1 MSEPKLISPML
12 DNYIMGD
19 PISNHHGVRCCPAI
33 QKETEEKYIVKIIS
47 IPSSQTQLDALL
59 LTGAYP
65 DEASAL
71 NYFKELADGIR
82 SETSVLAQLSN
93 LEGFLPYEDLQ
104 IVPMEDQTGYQVYLL
119 SPYKRTLSRNFVREP
134 LTHLGAINLGLD
146 LCAAL
151 AVCRRSGYLYA
162 DLKPN
167 NVFVTGERE
176 YRIGDIGFIKLDS
189 LKYAS
194 LPDKYR
200 SAYTAPEIS
209 DAFSALN
216 TTLDVYAAGLI
227 LYQAY
232 NNGELPFSGDTAP
245 AEVFQPPMYADY
257 EMAEIIL
264 KACAPNPEDRWQ
276 DPIQMGQALVSYMQR
291 NGANDT
297 PIVPLPVTTEPETEE
312 AAPLEDAPAEAE
324 IPADAEITEAV
335 LEPEDITEPEL
346 QCDIVS
352 DEQPSLIPEELEQ
365 AESESGDDSF
375 VYTED
380 SDGNLTFLSSIPDD
394 MAAAEQVAAEV
405 SYNEISNEVSEILSQ
420 ADDLAAHPVPEPVV
434 APDPVEI
441 TIPEP
446 LPPEEQEATDPVQ
459 AAESEDGDSETTAEE
474 ELPVDTAEQD
484 APPTKR
490 KVFRTLIP
498 VCLSVLF
505 LLALLAGGFH
515 YYRNYYLQ
523 SVDSIIT
530 EGSDDNLTV
539 YISSKISEEKLTVI
553 CSDAFGN
560 QFTAPVVD
568 GKAVFTKLVPNTGY
582 SISVQIE
589 GFHKLVGQTSAAYS
603 TPVLTEILQF
613 HAVTGHEDGS
623 VILGF
628 TVDGPDAK
636 EWTVVYSAPGEEER
650 SVTFPSH
657 VVTLTGLTPGKEYTF
672 TLVPDTDLYLAG
684 TSQITFTASKL
695 VYAQDLT
702 VVGCMNNKLS
712 VKWTAPE
719 GSNIDSWTVRCYNKD
734 YDQTIVVTETFAVID
749 IPDDTSEYN
758 IEVTA
763 EGMSVSE
770 RVYLPENS
778 VTVADFHAETKDFQ
792 TLTLTWNTSK
802 EIPAEGWYL
811 QYRISGSDAVWTVI
825 CKENSAHLSPVLPG
839 TTYYFTLH
847 AGDGVPFLSGSH
859 VYEVPQAPDFKG
871 IFGGMEVNRSD
882 LTFQMC
888 KTPSVRNWT
897 YKDVKAS
904 DFTTSFAAKKKAS
917 FLVKLNASYASDATE
932 IEILYLVRNAD
943 GNPVSSSLQT
953 YKWSQMW
960 NKYYCELDIPNMP
973 TTPGS
978 YTMCIYFNGG
988 LAAEQAFTIQS

>member
-1 MSEPKLISPML
+1 
-12 DNYIMGD
+12 
-19 PISNHHGVRCCPAI
+19 
-33 QKETEEKYIVKIIS
+33 
-47 IPSSQTQLDALL
+47 
-59 LTGAYP
+59 
-65 DEASAL
+65 
-71 NYFKELADGIR
+71 
-82 SETSVLAQLSN
+82 
-93 LEGFLPYEDLQ
+93 
-104 IVPMEDQTGYQVYLL
+104 
-119 SPYKRTLSRNFVREP
+119 
-134 LTHLGAINLGLD
+134 
-146 LCAAL
+146 
-151 AVCRRSGYLYA
+151 
-162 DLKPN
+162 
-167 NVFVTGERE
+167 
-176 YRIGDIGFIKLDS
+176 
-189 LKYAS
+189 
-194 LPDKYR
+194 
-200 SAYTAPEIS
+200 
-209 DAFSALN
+209 
-216 TTLDVYAAGLI
+216 
-227 LYQAY
+227 
-232 NNGELPFSGDTAP
+232 
-245 AEVFQPPMYADY
+245 MYADY

-264 KACAPNPEDRWQ
+264 KACAPDPEDRWQ

-291 NGANDT
+291 NCADDT

-312 AAPLEDAPAEAE
+312 AVPLEDAPAEAE
-324 IPADAEITEAV
+324 ISADAEITEAV
-335 LEPEDITEPEL
+335 SEPEELPESEPES
-346 QCDIVS
+346 DTTD
-352 DEQPSLIPEELEQ
+352 DEQPALTPEEPEQ

-446 LPPEEQEATDPVQ
+446 LPPEEQEATDPAQV
-459 AAESEDGDSETTAEE
+459 AEAENGDSETTAEE

-484 APPTKR
+484 APPAKR
-490 KVFRTLIP
+490 KFLRTLIP

-523 SVDSIIT
+523 SVESIIT
-530 EGSDDNLTV
+530 EGSNDNLTV

-582 SISVQIE
+582 SISVKIE

-636 EWTVVYSAPGEEER
+636 EWKVVYSAPGEEER
-650 SVTFPSH
+650 SVSFPSH

-695 VYAQDLT
+695 VYAQNLT

-719 GSNIDSWTVRCYNKD
+719 DSSIDSWTVRCYNNKG
-734 YDQTIVVTETFAVID
+734 YDETVVVTDTFAVLEVT
-749 IPDDTSEYN
+749 DDTSEYN

-763 EGMSVSE
+763 GGMSVSE
-770 RVYLPENS
+770 RVYLPANS
-778 VTVADFHAETKDFQ
+778 VTVADFRAETKDFQ
-792 TLTLTWNTSK
+792 TLTLTWNTSM
-802 EIPAEGWYL
+802 EIPADGWFL
-811 QYRISGSDAVWTVI
+811 QYRISGSDTVWTVV
-825 CKENSAHLSPVLPG
+825 CKENTAHLSPVLPG
-839 TTYYFTLH
+839 TTYYFTIH
-847 AGDGVPFLSGSH
+847 AGDGVPFLNGSH
-859 VYEVPQAPDFKG
+859 VYEVPPAPDFKG
-871 IFGGMEVNRSD
+871 TFG
-882 LTFQMC
+882 
-888 KTPSVRNWT
+888 
-897 YKDVKAS
+897 
-904 DFTTSFAAKKKAS
+904 
-917 FLVKLNASYASDATE
+917 
-932 IEILYLVRNAD
+932 
-943 GNPVSSSLQT
+943 
-953 YKWSQMW
+953 
-960 NKYYCELDIPNMP
+960 
-973 TTPGS
+973 
-978 YTMCIYFNGG
+978 
-988 LAAEQAFTIQS
+988 